1 MYEHALFPPSAS
13 RQPGSLMHRRSLLV
27 GAGAA
32 GMVLGTA
39 MGRAYTQIATAPD
52 YSLRIAPLRLELAPG
67 KVIDTFA
74 YDGTVP
80 GPVLRLREGRQVSI
94 DIRNDTDVDDIIHWH
109 GLYVPSAADGA
120 MEEGSPMVGRGGGQ
134 RYTFSPKPTGTR
146 WYHSHNVAGTDLR
159 RSMYSGMY
167 GFLIVEPA
175 NDAGRYDQE
184 VLLAA
189 HHWQGS
195 WVSMQDIRSGP
206 PPDNGLEVLY
216 AAASFNDKMLGHSEP
231 IRVREGQ
238 RVLFRLLNASPT
250 ENITLALPGHG
261 FTVIALDGNPVP
273 SRRAIDTLF
282 LAPAER
288 ADVIVEMNRPGIW
301 IFGAVR
307 DDDRKLGLGVVIE
320 YANQRGEPQWV
331 APPNSVWDYTIFGVK
346 QPAVAPDERLD
357 LLFEKVPGGRGGYN
371 RWTINGKS
379 WPNTNPL
386 FTTQTGKRYRL
397 AMTNKSGDNHP
408 VHLHRHTFEVT
419 KIGDKPTAGVMKD
432 TINMTRFSTVE
443 IDFVADDPGPLSS
456 SGSSGRRLHGDGDIS
471 LIGRCFGRVCSA
483 LCTAIILPIGTARIR
498 RLFCCGA

>member
-1 MYEHALFPPSAS
+1 MFEHAISLTSAS
-13 RQPGSLMHRRSLLV
+13 RQPRSLMHRRSLLI

-39 MGRAYTQIATAPD
+39 IGRAYTQIATAPD
-52 YSLRIAPLRLELAPG
+52 YSLRIAPLRLEFAPG
-67 KVIDTFA
+67 KVIETFA
-74 YDGTVP
+74 YNGAVP

-94 DIRNDTDVDDIIHWH
+94 DISNDTDIDDIIHWH

-120 MEEGSPMVGRGGGQ
+120 MEEGSPMVEHGGAQ
-134 RYTFSPKPTGTR
+134 RYTFSPRPTGTR

-159 RSMYSGMY
+159 RSLYSGMY

-216 AAASFNDKMLGHSEP
+216 AAASFNDKMLGHGEP

-250 ENITLALPGHG
+250 ENVTLSLPGHR

-273 SRRAIDTLF
+273 SPRAIDTLF

-288 ADVIVEMNRPGIW
+288 ADVIVEMNRPGVW

-320 YANQRGEPQWV
+320 YANQRGEPQWSG
-331 APPNSVWDYTIFGVK
+331 PPSSAWDYTIFGVER
-346 QPAVAPDERLD
+346 QVPAPDERLD

-443 IDFVADDPGPLSS
+443 IDFVADDPGPSL
-456 SGSSGRRLHGDGDIS
+456 LHCHHQDHQDEGFMGMVTY
-471 LIGRCFGRVCSA
+471 L
-483 LCTAIILPIGTARIR
+483 
-498 RLFCCGA
+498 